1 MLYTWLNSHVLP
13 WLKLGT
19 YIVQSEVRHAKT
31 KPSIV
36 LKNFWH
42 KFGRNVQKRSPST
55 MFWDHP
61 FANSARYPGSRVAAG
76 TPLLFR
82 LNWVTALDE
91 GSWILYWIF
100 LGDLTSRNWGLI
112 SWVLIGLIGFHG
124 IELVAICCEGIHGR
138 FHGFWYWSVQIHVN
152 GRVESTKTKWEFDS
166 QNMWYNSKS

>member
-1 MLYTWLNSHVLP
+1 M
-13 WLKLGT
+13 
-19 YIVQSEVRHAKT
+19 Q
-31 KPSIV
+31 KPSQAS

-42 KFGRNVQKRSPST
+42 IFGRNVRKRSPST

-124 IELVAICCEGIHGR
+124 IELVAICCEGIHGC
-138 FHGFWYWSVQIHVN
+138 FHGFWYWSVQFHVN
-152 GRVESTKTKWEFDS
+152 WPETLQITEDIRKIRFKKWFWHQMEAGTTDHPTTEFIPF
-166 QNMWYNSKS
+166 